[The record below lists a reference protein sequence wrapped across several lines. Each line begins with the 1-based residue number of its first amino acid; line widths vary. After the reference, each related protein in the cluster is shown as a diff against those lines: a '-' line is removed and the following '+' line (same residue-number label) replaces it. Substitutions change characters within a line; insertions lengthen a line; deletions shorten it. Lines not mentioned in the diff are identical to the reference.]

1 MPSRRQFVSRAAAAL
16 ALPLAAPLAY
26 AAPRRASGARGPA
39 MRAGG
44 VEVPVPPRAA
54 AFEEIRRGV
63 GVYTERGGAIGY
75 LAREGAL
82 AMVDTQYPASAQ
94 NAYDGLDGRTPDR
107 ASVIDLLVNTHH
119 HGDHTAGNGVLGPLA
134 ARHVAHEAVPGLQRA
149 AAVRGGSLE
158 AQVYPRETYSGL
170 WRMDVGDETVALH
183 DFGPGH
189 TAGDSVVQFERAD
202 VVHMGDL
209 VFNRMP
215 CFIDLAAGATTE
227 GWMGVLDRVNDTFTD
242 ETRFIFGHG
251 HPDHGV
257 VGSRADLLVMRDFLG
272 RLRAF
277 VSAGMTEGLDAD
289 ALAERSL
296 TAEAFDTHRLEA
308 WPAGIPNAVRAV
320 AEEMGRG

>member
-1 MPSRRQFVSRAAAAL
+1 MLNRRQFVSRAAAGL
-16 ALPLAAPLAY
+16 ALPLAAPLAH
-26 AAPRRASGARGPA
+26 AAAGDRAPGAPPHARGQEAPL
-39 MRAGG
+39 
-44 VEVPVPPRAA
+44 PPRAA

-63 GVYTERGGAIGY
+63 GVFTERGGAIGY
-75 LAREGAL
+75 LAGGDAL
-82 AMVDTQYPASAQ
+82 VVVDAQYPTSAQ
-94 NAYDGLDGRTPDR
+94 TCYDGLDERTPGR

-119 HGDHTAGNGVLGPLA
+119 HGDHTAGNTALAPLA

-158 AQVYPRETYSGL
+158 AQAYPRETYSGL
-170 WRMDVGDETVALH
+170 WRMEVGDETVALH

-189 TAGDSVVQFERAD
+189 TAGDSVVHFEQAD

-227 GWMGVLDRVNDTFTD
+227 GWMGVLERVHDTFTD
-242 ETRFIFGHG
+242 ETAFIFGHG

-257 VGSRADLLVMRDFLG
+257 TGTRADLLVMRDFLG
-272 RLRAF
+272 RLREF
-277 VSAGMTEGLDAD
+277 VAAGMADGLGAD
-289 ALAERSL
+289 ALAERAQ
-296 TAEAFDTHRLEA
+296 TAEAFDSHRLEA

-320 AEEMGRG
+320 AEEMQRGQR